1 MRTGACTRVAAF
13 RGMPRKQRFKPSRK
27 PKPAE
32 PAPVSTAQEVH
43 PDDVD
48 TEVEHAVPARDPGN
62 RDIEGERSR

>member
-1 MRTGACTRVAAF
+1 
-13 RGMPRKQRFKPSRK
+13 MPRKQRFKPSRK

-32 PAPVSTAQEVH
+32 PAPIATAQEVH
-43 PDDVD
+43 RDDVD